1 MTFDELL
8 QNVSSIDNIGIKFK
22 QIGTEVVLIFWKGQS
37 PIASIYTEAN
47 DYNVDYP
54 KLLEMDLEHI
64 LQLNDWLYEYSQTAL
79 TMREIPFL

>member
-8 QNVSSIDNIGIKFK
+8 QNVSSIDEIRTMFK
-22 QIGTEVVLIFWKGQS
+22 RIDNELILIFWKGQS
-37 PIASIYTEAN
+37 PIATIYTKAN

-64 LQLNDWLYEYSQTAL
+64 LQLNDWLYEYSQTDL
-79 TMREIPFL
+79 TMREIPF

>member
-8 QNVSSIDNIGIKFK
+8 QNVSSIDEIRTMFK
-22 QIGTEVVLIFWKGQS
+22 RIDNELILIFWKGQS

-64 LQLNDWLYEYSQTAL
+64 LQLNDWLYEYSQTDL
-79 TMREIPFL
+79 TMREIPF

>member
-8 QNVSSIDNIGIKFK
+8 QNVSSIDEIRTMFK
-22 QIGTEVVLIFWKGQS
+22 RIDNELILIFWKGQS

-64 LQLNDWLYEYSQTAL
+64 LQLNDWLYEYSQTDL
-79 TMREIPFL
+79 SERKLPFK

>member
-8 QNVSSIDNIGIKFK
+8 QNVSSIDEIRTMFK
-22 QIGTEVVLIFWKGQS
+22 KIDNELILIFWKGQN

-64 LQLNDWLYEYSQTAL
+64 LQLNDWLYEYSQTDLA
-79 TMREIPFL
+79 MREIPF